1 MLFPYDKQIQLF
13 PKTLI
18 PDFFNTFGKEVTEK
32 LLTIY
37 AGTTIRV
44 PSTKDQDAALRKI
57 SIYETLRGAG
67 SASESRRLAEALSK
81 QHKMSRR
88 HVRNIYR
95 TMRKLFKVNKKLQE
109 EDIATGKHKVKRVH
123 VKRKSKLR
131 GM

>member
-1 MLFPYDKQIQLF
+1 LTLF
-13 PKTLI
+13 
-18 PDFFNTFGKEVTEK
+18 
-32 LLTIY
+32 

-44 PSTKDQDAALRKI
+44 PSTKEQDAAIRDI

-67 SASESRRLAEALSK
+67 SASESRHLAEALAK

-88 HVRNIYR
+88 HVRSIYKK
-95 TMRKLFKVNKKLQE
+95 MRKLFKVNKKLQE
-109 EDIATGKHKVKRVH
+109 EDIATGQHKVKRVH